1 MARGVE
7 MRVGELVTVFDA
19 YPGVIV
25 KAPAKEGWLTVLYQM
40 PGGVK
45 VRALI
50 ELKNLKV
57 RDVK

>member
-1 MARGVE
+1 MKPSD
-7 MRVGELVTVFDA
+7 LVTVFDT

-40 PGGVK
+40 PNGTK

-50 ELKNLKV
+50 ELKNIKV

>member
-1 MARGVE
+1 MTPGT
-7 MRVGELVTVFDA
+7 LITVFDA

-40 PGGVK
+40 PGGTK

-50 ELKNLKV
+50 ELKNIKE